1 MAGQEELRDAVAKAK
16 LENPGLGVKKLVALV
31 KNSSPELAKVGA
43 KEVRQVLAE
52 LASSLETATPKP
64 KQSVEPEIEPQPA
77 PEASAVPEEVK
88 ENVDSAAGVAVAPPV
103 ASTQL
108 PPRPRSAL
116 KTRGTNGNAP
126 GSSGKTEGIRFAE
139 QLLDVRDIE
148 AVGNCTPTPPRTR
161 PAAMRRQQS
170 AGQAL
175 MQDPEIMQLMS
186 QPGVMAGVQE
196 IMNDP
201 QTGLVKYQHNPMV
214 MVTFMKIQEK
224 MKLLQKM
231 EAAPSNSVE
240 DEGDAD
246 PADKDAQVSDASLNA
261 QAVAVLLKRGRMALV
276 RGDVDKARGALKAG
290 LQLDIMNADLKALMQ
305 DIKSQSSQ

>member
-1 MAGQEELRDAVAKAK
+1 M
-16 LENPGLGVKKLVALV
+16 
-31 KNSSPELAKVGA
+31 
-43 KEVRQVLAE
+43 LAE
-52 LASSLETATPKP
+52 LAEIAKSADSQNT
-64 KQSVEPEIEPQPA
+64 EPEIEPA
-77 PEASAVPEEVK
+77 PERLLKSGPSQISSLPTPKTATPVTAPEEAK
-88 ENVDSAAGVAVAPPV
+88 ENVDAAENRPVGTVVPPTV
-103 ASTQL
+103 STQL

-126 GSSGKTEGIRFAE
+126 GSSGKATGIRFAE

-161 PAAMRRQQS
+161 PPAMRRQQS

-201 QTGLVKYQHNPMV
+201 QTGLAKYQNNPMV

-224 MKLLQKM
+224 MKLLQNM
-231 EAAPSNSVE
+231 EPSPSNSE
-240 DEGDAD
+240 DEADSEPEPAEEQGD
-246 PADKDAQVSDASLNA
+246 VSDASLNA

-276 RGDVDKARGALKAG
+276 RGDLDKARGALKAG
-290 LQLDIMNADLKALMQ
+290 LQLDIMNAGLKALMQ
-305 DIKSQSSQ
+305 DIKSVSDQQSR